1 MKTQPHTLA
10 QTRPAQPISRP
21 TSTGPRK
28 TPRKTPG
35 NTPSPAAGRQFL
47 LRAASVF
54 FLTLFVCGGF
64 LAAPSIAQ
72 AAEALTSS
80 PMFQLSLAGGTAE
93 PEQVS
98 LGLEILFLL
107 TVLSLAPAIILTV
120 TSFTRI
126 IIVFHFIRQAL
137 GVQQLPPNQVLVSL
151 AIFMTVAI
159 MYPVGKDINTIALQP
174 YLEERIGF
182 SEALQEAEKPLRT
195 FLFKHTREKDLSIFY
210 SITKM
215 DRPHTK
221 DDVPTVSLCAA
232 FMISELKTGFI
243 IGFLIYIPF
252 LILDMVVS
260 SILLA
265 MGMMMLPPMMVSTPF
280 KLLLFVM
287 VDGWS
292 LLVGSLVNS
301 FFV

>member
-1 MKTQPHTLA
+1 M
-10 QTRPAQPISRP
+10 
-21 TSTGPRK
+21 
-28 TPRKTPG
+28 
-35 NTPSPAAGRQFL
+35 GRAPFA
-47 LRAASVF
+47 RFFSVF
-54 FLTLFVCGGF
+54 FLTLLAGAGF
-64 LAAPSIAQ
+64 LALPPTAM

-80 PMFQLSLAGGTAE
+80 PMFQLSLAGGISE
-93 PEQVS
+93 PEQIS

-126 IIVFHFIRQAL
+126 LIVFHFIRQAM
-137 GVQQLPPNQVLVSL
+137 GIQSLPPNQVLVSL

-159 MYPVGKDINTIALQP
+159 MFPVGKEINEKALQP

-182 SEALQEAEKPLRT
+182 TQALQEAEAPLRT

-215 DRPHTK
+215 DRPQTK
-221 DDVPTVSLCAA
+221 DDVPTFSLCAA

-287 VDGWS
+287 IDGWN

-301 FFV
+301 FLI